1 MDAPLTANPSIIKE
15 NKQIEIKEYEMNIEQ
30 DTYKL
35 KITIYTEQTINFNIR
50 QTNIISAHYYEKEH
64 TYGEIINIL
73 ILMKNHYDD
82 ITKIL
87 NFIDKAIARKD
98 ITLNKEQVNQEKS
111 KLILLIKRKVDYEE
125 MKSQIELVEK
135 DFQMEEM
142 LTITIDE
149 INKIK
154 KNHTNNNENNKKQ
167 IPNIEEDRIKSIE
180 DNIKK
185 IEDQLIQQKQEIM
198 KVIDEKIKLSEVN
211 RKKEMNLVTE
221 KIDQLIKRINGK
233 EREINL
239 LDQKIIILEKE
250 KKEMSNNIQQ
260 LKYEIQEQAKI
271 IEKNKQY
278 IQLIEKEKQQY
289 RENQEKI
296 EMQKK
301 EKEEKFKE
309 EQKKIKEEQEKL
321 KEEQKKLKEEHEK
334 LEEKANIQFKD
345 IPFTQ
350 NPQYLKYT
358 ETIANNNS
366 CGGFFCNFDVFK
378 GLKDNIEY
386 LIYNN
391 NDNYNIE
398 IMKIY
403 DKTIVIS
410 LKGHNNRTRVI
421 RYYIKDNKEEY
432 ILSCDNNK
440 LVIIWDIQNNYNKKY
455 SLQVKYSG
463 HISDALLLFNIFN
476 KNYILLSSNNNIEF
490 SKLYEFTSNTP
501 FIRNIYGTN
510 QNNIFFMIP
519 WQYKNKYYIIDCC
532 NNKISINNFLED
544 ECYANLTT
552 NSECSNLC
560 GYIYKDN
567 YLCLSDYNSTYIII
581 WDLINKIIY
590 KKIEV
595 WGINGREIIGWNDKY
610 AIVGIENGIVI
621 INIEEEKVKKIEI
634 NNTYVYGVKKM
645 KISKLGECLIL
656 SDSKKNIKLFSI

>member
-1 MDAPLTANPSIIKE
+1 MDGPITVNPSIIKE
-15 NKQIEIKEYEMNIEQ
+15 NKKIEVKEYEMDIEQ

-35 KITIYTEQTINFNIR
+35 QITTYSDQTIYFNIR
-50 QTNIISAHYYEKEH
+50 QTNIISTNYYEKEH
-64 TYGEIINIL
+64 TYGEIIDIL

-87 NFIDKAIARKD
+87 NFIDKAITRKD
-98 ITLNKEQVNQEKS
+98 IILNKEQADQGKS

-135 DFQMEEM
+135 DFQFEEM

-149 INKIK
+149 INKMK
-154 KNHTNNNENNKKQ
+154 KNHRNNNENNKKEIQ
-167 IPNIEEDRIKSIE
+167 NNEEDKIKSIE
-180 DNIKK
+180 ENIKK
-185 IEDQLIQQKQEIM
+185 VEDQLLQQKQEIM
-198 KVIDEKIKLSEVN
+198 KIIDEKIKLSEVKRN
-211 RKKEMNLVTE
+211 KEMNNLSQ

-239 LDQKIIILEKE
+239 LEQKIVILEKE
-250 KKEMSNNIQQ
+250 KKEMSSNIQQ
-260 LKYEIQEQAKI
+260 LKNEIQEKAKI
-271 IEKNKQY
+271 IEKNKKY
-278 IQLIEKEKQQY
+278 LQLIEKEKQQY

-296 EMQKK
+296 EKQKK
-301 EKEEKFKE
+301 EEEL
-309 EQKKIKEEQEKL
+309 KKAKEEQEKL
-321 KEEQKKLKEEHEK
+321 KEEQKKLKEEQGK
-334 LEEKANIQFKD
+334 LKEEPIIQFKD

-350 NPQYLKYT
+350 NPRYLKYT
-358 ETIANNNS
+358 EILADNNS
-366 CGGFFCNFDVFK
+366 CGGVFCNFDVYK

-403 DKTIVIS
+403 DKTLVIS

-421 RYYIKDNKEEY
+421 RYYLKDNREEY

-440 LVIIWDIQNNYNKKY
+440 LVIVWDIQNNFNKKY
-455 SLQVKYSG
+455 IIQVKYSG
-463 HISDALLLFNIFN
+463 NISDALLLFNIFN
-476 KNYILLSSNNNIEF
+476 NNYILISSNNNIEF
-490 SKLYEFTSNTP
+490 SKLYEFKSNTP

-519 WQYKNKYYIIDCC
+519 WQYKNKYYIIECC
-532 NNKISINNFLED
+532 NNKISINNILDD

-552 NSECSNLC
+552 NSESSHLC

-590 KKIEV
+590 KKIEI

-610 AIVGIENGIVI
+610 AIVGIENGFVV

-634 NNTYVYGVKKM
+634 NNTYVYGVKKI

-656 SDSKKNIKLFSI
+656 SDSNKNIKLFSI